1 MNNNPTQK
9 AQSAKHGKVLM
20 GEVVSTK
27 MNKTVAVEVVHIYR
41 HPLYRKA
48 MRKSK
53 KFLAENVGIDLKVGD
68 RVKIVETVPISKRKH
83 FKVLEKLL

>member
-1 MNNNPTQK
+1 MNSLEQK
-9 AQSAKHGKVLM
+9 KVEQPKHGKELT

-27 MNKTVAVEVVHIYR
+27 MNKTVVVEVVHIYR

-48 MRKSK
+48 MRKTK

-68 RVKIVETVPISKRKH
+68 RVKIVETMPISKRKH
-83 FKVLEKLL
+83 FRVVEKIS

>member
-1 MNNNPTQK
+1 MNSNLTQK
-9 AQSAKHGKVLM
+9 VQPVKHGKVLT

-27 MNKTVAVEVVHIYR
+27 MHKTVAVEVMHIYR

-68 RVKIVETVPISKRKH
+68 RVKIVETMPISKRKH